1 MKIAPSS
8 AGALTWLS
16 VILLIA
22 GGSIGAP
29 AGRLFCLVLAALLA
43 AIPCL
48 FATGK
53 RRLFAGFVLGIA
65 VVAGYVTYAEG
76 DAAYGAYLRQQR

>member
-29 AGRLFCLVLAALLA
+29 DGRLFCLVLAALLA
-43 AIPCL
+43 AIPFL

-65 VVAGYVTYAEG
+65 VIAGYVTYAEG